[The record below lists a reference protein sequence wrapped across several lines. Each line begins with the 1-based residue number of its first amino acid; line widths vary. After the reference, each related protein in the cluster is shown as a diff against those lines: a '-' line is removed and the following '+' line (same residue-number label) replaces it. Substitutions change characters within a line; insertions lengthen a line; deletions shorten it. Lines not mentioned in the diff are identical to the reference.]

1 LLINRGISLKEDT
14 VPRMIVKHGG
24 RTTMDNHEMTRRVRK
39 LDFIRNDQTA
49 DAAVKA
55 VLGILA
61 SRLND
66 EQAHKLAEKF
76 PEHIVLNR
84 FGSDDR
90 SMQPV
95 SVSEYTAGISA
106 QYKISVHQ
114 ARTLVRNVLYFAK
127 VASGDSFILDIK
139 KGLPIDW
146 AEAIQNA

>member
-1 LLINRGISLKEDT
+1 MNYDEIIK
-14 VPRMIVKHGG
+14 
-24 RTTMDNHEMTRRVRK
+24 RVRK
-39 LDFIRNDQTA
+39 LDFIRNDQRA

-76 PEHIVLNR
+76 PEQLAQNR

-90 SMQPV
+90 GMQPI
-95 SVSEYTAGISA
+95 SVTEYTAGISA

-114 ARTLVRNVLYFAK
+114 ARTLVRNVLYFTK
-127 VASGDSFILDIK
+127 LASGDNFILDIK
-139 KGLPIDW
+139 KGLPVDW